1 MSITLPPLRVPNK
14 TAFKLSCVL
23 FDLDGTLVD
32 SAPDLLA
39 SLQKTLKGFGL
50 AAADE
55 AHVKPYISF
64 GAAAMLKACLPPSV
78 TETERAALLA
88 TLLSHYE
95 SNIAE
100 HTVLFAGMAYT
111 LATIESLGLPWGI
124 VTNKRERYTL
134 PLMDALQLSHRAACI
149 ISGDTAAKPKPFA
162 EPMLEA
168 CKRAAVNPSECVY
181 IGDAQHDIAAGKNAN
196 MRTLVALYGYLNAS
210 DKPETWGADALIAAP
225 EQLTR
230 WIKTILCH

>member
-1 MSITLPPLRVPNK
+1 MPNK
-14 TAFKLSCVL
+14 TAFTLSCVL

-39 SLQKTLKGFGL
+39 SLQKTLNGYGL
-50 AAADE
+50 PTADE
-55 AHVKPYISF
+55 THVRPYISY
-64 GAAAMLKACLPPSV
+64 GAEAMLKACLPPTV
-78 TETERAALLA
+78 TPDQRL
-88 TLLSHYE
+88 TLLDTLLGHYE
-95 SNIAE
+95 ANIAQ
-100 HTVLFAGMAYT
+100 HTALFSGMANT
-111 LATIESLGLPWGI
+111 LATIESLGLPWGV
-124 VTNKRERYTL
+124 VTNKRERFTL

-168 CKRAAVNPSECVY
+168 SKRAGVHPSECVY

-196 MRTLVALYGYLNAS
+196 MRTLVALYGYLNAT
-210 DKPETWGADALIAAP
+210 DKPETWGADALIATP